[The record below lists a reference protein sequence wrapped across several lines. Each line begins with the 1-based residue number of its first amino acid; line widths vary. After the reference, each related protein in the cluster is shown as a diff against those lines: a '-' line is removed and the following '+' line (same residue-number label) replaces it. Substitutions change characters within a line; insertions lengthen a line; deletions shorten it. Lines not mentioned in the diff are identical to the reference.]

1 MMELADAIKT
11 LSRYTPCPHEN
22 YNTKPGDGA
31 TWGKCNDCGET
42 FFMENL
48 PRRRQVAEDFEAAMC
63 CLCAIAK
70 DAGLRDLYLETPRWL
85 HQAIFSRINKRMS
98 IVNRLRS

>member
-1 MMELADAIKT
+1 MELSDAIKT

-42 FFMENL
+42 FLLENL

-70 DAGLRDLYLETPRWL
+70 AAGLRDLYLDNATLAAPS
-85 HQAIFSRINKRMS
+85 HFSRIMNA
-98 IVNRLRS
+98 